1 MKKDNL
7 KIDKITL
14 TSRLIVGTGKYKN
27 FKETAEAVKASG
39 AAMVTVAVRR
49 VNILDRNKPVLMDYL
64 NPKKIVDLP
73 NTAGCFNSE
82 DALRTLRLAREMG
95 GWKLVKLEVLGD
107 KKTLY
112 PNMIETLKST
122 KILVKEG
129 FKVMVYCSDDPIIAK
144 KLEELGASAIM
155 PLASPIGSG
164 RGIRNKLNLSI
175 ILNNS
180 KVPVIVDAG
189 IGTASDAAIAM
200 ELGCDGVLINTAIAK
215 AKNPILMA
223 ESMKH
228 AVLAGRKALV
238 IGYGDV
244 GKGSAQSLKQE
255 GMVVRVTEIDPICAM
270 QACMDG
276 YEVVSPYVDGVNND
290 SEESMN
296 LALLEDTDL
305 IVTTTGNY
313 KVCDKHM
320 LKAVKNGAVICNIGH
335 FDTEIDT
342 QYMRDEWCWE
352 EVKPQVHKIF
362 RDTKAG
368 DKPNLDSDDYIIL
381 LSEGRLVNLG
391 NATGHPSRIM
401 DGSFANQV
409 LAQMYLFE
417 KKFAQ
422 INDEDKKQEL
432 IKVEVL
438 PKKLDEEVAAYMV
451 EGFGGVMTKLS
462 SDQAEYIN
470 VPEEGPF
477 KSDIYKY

>member
-7 KIDKITL
+7 KIDKISL
-14 TSRLIVGTGKYKN
+14 ASRLIVGTGKYKN

-39 AAMVTVAVRR
+39 AGMVTVAVRR

-64 NPKKIVDLP
+64 NPKKIVYLP
-73 NTAGCFNSE
+73 NTAGCFNSK

-228 AVLAGRKALV
+228 AVLAGRKSFLSGRIKA
-238 IGYGDV
+238 INYGKASSPA
-244 GKGSAQSLKQE
+244 KG
-255 GMVVRVTEIDPICAM
+255 
-270 QACMDG
+270 
-276 YEVVSPYVDGVNND
+276 
-290 SEESMN
+290 
-296 LALLEDTDL
+296 L
-305 IVTTTGNY
+305 I
-313 KVCDKHM
+313 
-320 LKAVKNGAVICNIGH
+320 
-335 FDTEIDT
+335 
-342 QYMRDEWCWE
+342 
-352 EVKPQVHKIF
+352 
-362 RDTKAG
+362 
-368 DKPNLDSDDYIIL
+368 
-381 LSEGRLVNLG
+381 
-391 NATGHPSRIM
+391 
-401 DGSFANQV
+401 
-409 LAQMYLFE
+409 
-417 KKFAQ
+417 
-422 INDEDKKQEL
+422 
-432 IKVEVL
+432 
-438 PKKLDEEVAAYMV
+438 
-451 EGFGGVMTKLS
+451 
-462 SDQAEYIN
+462 
-470 VPEEGPF
+470 
-477 KSDIYKY
+477 